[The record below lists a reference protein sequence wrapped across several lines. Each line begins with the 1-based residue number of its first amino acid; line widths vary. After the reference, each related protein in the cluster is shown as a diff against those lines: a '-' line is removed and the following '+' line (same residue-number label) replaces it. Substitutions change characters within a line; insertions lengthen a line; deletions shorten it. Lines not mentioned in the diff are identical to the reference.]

1 MELPAYRQI
10 LGKSIHEKPRRG
22 GRKAADGALDQKTV
36 DDEFVANDILTNRR
50 QYPKEEAPAAYKD
63 FDAVFDSVKSAGI
76 MARRSPARS
85 SRKPSSVAWRKR
97 QVAVISIG
105 HLFPGWGFRKSNT
118 VTTRVFIDV
127 FEFPKV

>member
-1 MELPAYRQI
+1 
-10 LGKSIHEKPRRG
+10 
-22 GRKAADGALDQKTV
+22 V

-76 MARRSPARS
+76 TARRSPARS